1 MNTKMNK
8 QTIDDDEITE
18 PSDALEAPIATPL
31 SKSAPRSEV
40 NPQTKNVNGT
50 QETNKPLPKES
61 PRRWFVFQVVVSS
74 ILFFGTIAIVI
85 LLVNLK
91 TPPSEITD
99 GRQDPLVE
107 CITVVPYK
115 ENINISVSGIAVPF
129 REINIAAEVTGA
141 ITEKT
146 EACESGR
153 FVRKG
158 TELLAI
164 DSEKYQL
171 AKDRLVAELTEA
183 EARQNK
189 ANAELEGARA
199 ILELLDRD
207 LTIQTTEYKTRES
220 LFQNNAISKTEW
232 TTSQRAMIAAENAKK
247 VQSNRVATLEA
258 DLSAQKSLVALK
270 KIQQKEAEIDF
281 KKATIKAPSD
291 GVIIT
296 ESVQKD
302 DFVQAGTPLLVF
314 EDTSAVEVKCDLRA
328 DQLQTVLNAKTDHS
342 DDNSRFK
349 LPPLEAKIFYKG
361 NNEKFEWSGVLSG
374 YDGFG
379 LDERTRT
386 APCRI
391 LVKNTK
397 SENGNRTLVRG
408 MFVSVELVV
417 GDRDGL
423 LAVPANALRAG
434 NMVWVTERY
443 LPPPKADEIIEESDK
458 KGYWALRKKSVQVMN
473 RRGSGDDAI
482 VIIKADRNGLQA
494 GQSVILSSIPQATDL
509 MKLRVN
515 PTPAID
521 GDSQGSDG
529 EKRSTLDNPP
539 TFNANEKTEMG
550 EPSK

>member
-1 MNTKMNK
+1 MNK

-18 PSDALEAPIATPL
+18 SSDALEAPIATPL
-31 SKSAPRSEV
+31 SKSALRSEV
-40 NPQTKNVNGT
+40 SPQTKNVNGT
-50 QETNKPLPKES
+50 QEATEPASKES
-61 PRRWFVFQVVVSS
+61 TRRWFVFQVVVSS

-91 TPPSEITD
+91 TLPSKDQD
-99 GRQDPLVE
+99 GRRAPLVE
-107 CITVVPYK
+107 CVTVAPYK

-141 ITEKT
+141 ITAKT
-146 EACESGR
+146 KACESGQ
-153 FVRKG
+153 FVKEG
-158 TELLAI
+158 TELLSI

-171 AKDRLVAELTEA
+171 AKDRLVAELAEA

-189 ANAELEGARA
+189 AKAELEGALA

-270 KIQQKEAEIDF
+270 KIQQEEAEIDF
-281 KKATIKAPSD
+281 KKATITAPSD
-291 GVIIT
+291 GVIIA
-296 ESVQKD
+296 ESVQED

-314 EDTSAVEVKCDLRA
+314 EDTSSVEVKCDLRA
-328 DQLQTVLNAKTDHS
+328 DQLQTVLDAKTDHS

-349 LPPLEAKIFYKG
+349 LPPLVAKITYEG
-361 NNEKFEWSGVLSG
+361 NNETLEWEGVLIG

-391 LVKNTK
+391 LVSDTK
-397 SENGNRTLVRG
+397 SKTGNRTLVRG
-408 MFVSVELVV
+408 MFVSVELIV
-417 GDRDGL
+417 GEQKGL
-423 LAVPANALRAG
+423 LAIPAIALRAG
-434 NMVWVTERY
+434 NVVWVKEWYT
-443 LPPPKADEIIEESDK
+443 PPNADESIKESDK
-458 KGYWALRKKSVQVMN
+458 KPYWALRKRFVRVMN
-473 RRGSGDDAI
+473 RNGLGDKEIA
-482 VIIKADRNGLQA
+482 IIKSDPKGLQA
-494 GQSVILSSIPQATDL
+494 GQSVILTPIPQPTDL
-509 MKLRVN
+509 MKLRVKTNDATDSDAPIADIENRPVSDSLPALDSEKN
-515 PTPAID
+515 P
-521 GDSQGSDG
+521 
-529 EKRSTLDNPP
+529 EKMEL
-539 TFNANEKTEMG
+539 
-550 EPSK
+550 SK